1 MTAPLTEADLA
12 AMAEALV
19 DTAPPLPL
27 AAKVAIRAGL
37 GPYFANRQPV
47 KTRRGGRRPRA
58 A

>member
-37 GPYFANRQPV
+37 GPYFAKQPV
-47 KTRRGGRRPRA
+47 KTRRGGRRLRA